1 MFIERWGFQG
11 STMGKSTEMRT
22 PYEWR
27 VPAQERSRHRF
38 DEILAAAGAE
48 LDEVGW
54 QKLTM
59 ASVARRANGSIGSV
73 YFYFPN
79 KLSLVAALVEEQNKR
94 WLSLLDADARGE
106 TPLEDAVLAMVD
118 RYGAELRRTPGLLS
132 ISRASLVD
140 RDAYQ
145 LFQRALCPVRQ
156 WAAIALGHRLP
167 GMETTRLQEVAAI
180 IVETV
185 QSLMFFS
192 LQPESP
198 TRDDVLQEL
207 RLIIR
212 GYLNELRQEI
222 DK

>member
-11 STMGKSTEMRT
+11 STMGKSTERRI
-22 PYEWR
+22 PNEWR
-27 VPAQERSRHRF
+27 VPVQDRSRHRF
-38 DEILAAAGAE
+38 DEIFAAASAE
-48 LDEVGW
+48 LDEEG
-54 QKLTM
+54 
-59 ASVARRANGSIGSV
+59 
-73 YFYFPN
+73 
-79 KLSLVAALVEEQNKR
+79 
-94 WLSLLDADARGE
+94 
-106 TPLEDAVLAMVD
+106 TPFEDVVLAMVD
-118 RYGAELRRTPGLLS
+118 RYGAEVRRTPGLLS

-156 WAAIALGHRLP
+156 WTAIALGHRLP
-167 GMETTRLQEVAAI
+167 GMETTRLQEVAAV